1 VLAKKNVRNQVPYLM
16 KGGTPA
22 PIFFFFFFQN
32 PNKPV
37 HRVPNYS
44 KNNAV
49 IYPDNLVL
57 FNVK

>member
-1 VLAKKNVRNQVPYLM
+1 M